1 MAGQQLMVLLWSYFS
16 QTAAKF
22 GKAAPLTEQK
32 LPVTYTAQP
41 LAKGISVKE
50 FQGGQILSQGTVVLL
65 KIGNASCEL
74 SLIRLSNQ

>member
-41 LAKGISVKE
+41 LAKGISVEE
-50 FQGGQILSQGTVVLL
+50 FQGGNNPPKIYKAGYFPSGGQG
-65 KIGNASCEL
+65 
-74 SLIRLSNQ
+74 